1 MHRVAGVSSQGKT
14 KADWRFR
21 MHFFPGACPRLR
33 RTSGDVRVRTGCV
46 GSCRLLCVNQS
57 AENAQHAVQ
66 TYIREFCY
74 PGTGLTGHTLLNQWK
89 IEATAGFTLE
99 GARGSAGWCIARQS
113 SRCRGCCCQAPPSA
127 SQISSPVPY
136 TGSITD
142 ASRHARE
149 VWGGSVTGVCGV
161 AFGVRLGIV

>member
-1 MHRVAGVSSQGKT
+1 
-14 KADWRFR
+14 

-74 PGTGLTGHTLLNQWK
+74 PGTGLTGAYPAESVENRGNRRVHT
-89 IEATAGFTLE
+89 
-99 GARGSAGWCIARQS
+99 
-113 SRCRGCCCQAPPSA
+113 
-127 SQISSPVPY
+127 
-136 TGSITD
+136 
-142 ASRHARE
+142 
-149 VWGGSVTGVCGV
+149 
-161 AFGVRLGIV
+161 